1 LREYEKKF
9 MRANMKIAV
18 VTFENDFFARSY
30 AEETSLAWPL
40 LVDDTRETYRK
51 YGMLSASF
59 WDIWGPKTWWAYL
72 KEFIKGEKL
81 RKSEG
86 DVFQRGGDVLIDPNG
101 IVVLHHIGVGPADR
115 PAVESIL
122 EMVDMSPSQPAVLH
136 G

>member
-1 LREYEKKF
+1 

-40 LVDDTRETYRK
+40 LVDDTREAYRN

-72 KEFIKGEKL
+72 KEIVKGEKL

-86 DVFQRGGDVLIDPNG
+86 DIFQRGGDVLIDPDG

-115 PAVESIL
+115 PAVETIL
-122 EMVDMSPSQPAVLH
+122 EKVDTSPRQRVDHH

>member
-1 LREYEKKF
+1 MKF
-9 MRANMKIAV
+9 VRGNVKIAV

-40 LVDDTRETYRK
+40 LVDETRETYRK

-59 WDIWGPKTWWAYL
+59 WDIWGPKTWWAYM
-72 KEFIKGEKL
+72 KELIKGEKL

-86 DVFQRGGDVLIDPNG
+86 DISQRGGDVLIDPDG
-101 IVVLHHIGVGPADR
+101 IVVLHHIGVGPSDR
-115 PAVESIL
+115 PAVKTIL
-122 EMVDMSPSQPAVLH
+122 EKVDLSPRQPADQH

>member
-1 LREYEKKF
+1 

>member
-1 LREYEKKF
+1 
-9 MRANMKIAV
+9 MKIAV

-40 LVDDTRETYRK
+40 LFDDTREAYRN

-72 KEFIKGEKL
+72 KEIVKGEKL

-86 DVFQRGGDVLIDPNG
+86 DIFQRGGDVLIDPDG

-115 PAVESIL
+115 PAVETIL
-122 EMVDMSPSQPAVLH
+122 EKVDMSPRQRVDHH